1 MKKLQKNLDLSQIR
15 FAIYYWFRKLDYDTF
30 CYAVNQIEDTLLN
43 KKAIRITESLKID
56 VMNVDD
62 PDHFAENWLKNVNL
76 NLFN

>member
-1 MKKLQKNLDLSQIR
+1 M
-15 FAIYYWFRKLDYDTF
+15 
-30 CYAVNQIEDTLLN
+30 NQIEDILLN
-43 KKAIRITESLKID
+43 KKAVKITESLKID